1 MHICMYIYIYTY
13 AFTLHYITFTFNHLA
28 DAYMYVC
35 MYIYI
40 YMCVR
45 LHYITFTFNHL
56 ADAFIQ
62 SDCQM
67 RIIEA
72 IKPTKEQQYVSAV
85 TSPVLSVVVHK
96 KIKRIKYIENK

>member
-1 MHICMYIYIYTY
+1 M
-13 AFTLHYITFTFNHLA
+13 FTFNHLA
-28 DAYMYVC
+28 DAYMYV
-35 MYIYI
+35 YIYI
-40 YMCVR
+40 YIYIHMH

-67 RIIEA
+67 RIEA

-85 TSPVLSVVVHK
+85 TSPVLSDVVHK
-96 KIKRIKYIENK
+96 KIKKIENK